1 MNMLD
6 VITIQETNVVQLREL
21 DPKRISVEIGE
32 APAQRSC
39 DTDSQHGKGVCY
51 LLAQGEQE
59 VDVLCLACAL
69 LTAEVW
75 LTADI
80 EHLMIVV
87 AR

>member
-1 MNMLD
+1 MTD
-6 VITIQETNVVQLREL
+6 VITIQEANVAQLREL
-21 DPKRISVEIGE
+21 DPKRVTVEVGE

-75 LTADI
+75 LATDV
-80 EHLMIVV
+80 EHLTIVV

>member
-1 MNMLD
+1 MTD
-6 VITIQETNVVQLREL
+6 VITIQEANVAELREL
-21 DPKRISVEIGE
+21 DPRRVSVDLGE

-75 LTADI
+75 LTTDV
-80 EHLMIVV
+80 EHLTIVV

>member
-1 MNMLD
+1 MVD
-6 VITIQETNVVQLREL
+6 VLTIQEANVAELREL
-21 DPKRISVEIGE
+21 DPRRVSVEVGE

-51 LLAQGEQE
+51 LYVEGEPV

-75 LTADI
+75 LATDVD
-80 EHLMIVV
+80 HLTIVV
-87 AR
+87 AQ